1 MASIAE
7 INAPAAPDISKMTRV
22 QKLAALL
29 IILGPESAAQILKTL
44 EPHELE
50 QVSAEMA
57 RLPMITH
64 ALRAEIMREM
74 SEVALTAGTS
84 VRESAQIIKTAGA
97 APVGVAIALDRQ
109 ERGEGSMSAVQE
121 AENALGLRVISI
133 VKLET
138 LLNYLEARDGARR
151 YLDAITTYRHTYGA

>member
-1 MASIAE
+1 MSFIAE
-7 INAPAAPDISKMTRV
+7 LTAPVAPDISKMSKV

-64 ALRAEIMREM
+64 ELRAAIMREM

-84 VRESAQIIKTAGA
+84 VRGGVEFAQTALEKA
-97 APVGVAIALDRQ
+97 VGPGKALDIIQ
-109 ERGEGSMSAVQE
+109 
-121 AENALGLRVISI
+121 RVTPSRATSCHLQK
-133 VKLET
+133 VVE
-138 LLNYLEARDGARR
+138 
-151 YLDAITTYRHTYGA
+151 LDARL